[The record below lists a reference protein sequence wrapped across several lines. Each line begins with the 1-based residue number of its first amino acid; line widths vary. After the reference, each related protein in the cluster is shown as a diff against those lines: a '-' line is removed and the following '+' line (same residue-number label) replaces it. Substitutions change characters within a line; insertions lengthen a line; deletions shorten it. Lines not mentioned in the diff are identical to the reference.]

1 MKTALIAAAFAL
13 AACGGSS
20 GPATN
25 FTATLSSANEVP
37 PTQNPTTAA
46 TGNATYTVL
55 DGGTAVSYTVTFS
68 GMSSKPS
75 AGHIHVGTSSEAG
88 GVVVP
93 FAIPADAGTSG
104 TITGSFTGASVVGRS
119 TPSQTIVTG
128 DMNSML
134 SAMRA
139 SATYTNLHTT
149 LHPDGEIRGQNQPH

>member
-1 MKTALIAAAFAL
+1 MKTALISAACAL

-20 GPATN
+20 GPATK
-25 FTATLSSANEVP
+25 FTATLSSANETP
-37 PTQNPTTAA
+37 ASPNPNPSA
-46 TGNATYTVL
+46 TGNATYNVL

-93 FAIPADAGTSG
+93 FTIPGNASTAG
-104 TITGSFTGASVVGRS
+104 TITGTFTGTDVKAGS
-119 TPSQTIVTG
+119 TPSQTITAG

-139 SATYTNLHTT
+139 RGTYTNLHTT
-149 LHPDGEIRGQNQPH
+149 SNPNGEIRGQNQPQ